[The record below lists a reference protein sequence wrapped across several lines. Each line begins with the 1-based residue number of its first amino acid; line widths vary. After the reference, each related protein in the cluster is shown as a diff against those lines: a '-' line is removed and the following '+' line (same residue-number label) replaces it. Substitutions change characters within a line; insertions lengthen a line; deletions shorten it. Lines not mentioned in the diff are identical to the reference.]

1 MRAAIGST
9 GLALVVALAVGAA
22 VPTVPAGGAA
32 TTSRR
37 EVTAVIAVG
46 SHGAIAALADGLAQV
61 ELPWVLPGDTG
72 ATASQDGR
80 RIAFASTR
88 DGSSEIYV
96 ADVATGRVSR
106 LTDNAQAEDVEPSWS
121 PDGRRIVWAS
131 GSPGA
136 HDLFVMDRDGA
147 HKHRLAGGPGN
158 DIDPAW
164 SPDGSR
170 IAFASN
176 RSGRYQLWLVGSS
189 GGTPELLTTPGRA
202 RAPDWS
208 PTDNRLAYTGIV
220 RSASDVWMV
229 SLDGFTHRRLT
240 TAPSFDGRPNWSQ
253 DGRRLTF
260 VSERGGAR
268 RIWLMRADGMHQR
281 QLPGLQQADDTPSW
295 STLDAAIAPSA
306 SELLPDLDQRA
317 PSGLVVMAR
326 ERGTA
331 FGFTSAV
338 DNIGAG
344 AIHIRGTRVGAS
356 RTMRADQLVHR
367 RGGGVRVVREVG
379 RLAYEPHPPH
389 HHWHLQPYERYEL
402 RRAGDDAFVARDT
415 KSGFCLLDRW
425 GHARPHP
432 GIVPGPQ
439 RFTGD
444 CAAGDPQA
452 RRVEEG
458 SSIGYTDRYPAFF
471 HGQEIDITGLAAGLY
486 VLVHRVNPEGRIREL
501 RYSNNA
507 ASVLIRLRRESGT
520 AVPGVEILRRCESSE
535 RCPRRTRLSLR

>member
-1 MRAAIGST
+1 M
-9 GLALVVALAVGAA
+9 
-22 VPTVPAGGAA
+22 
-32 TTSRR
+32 
-37 EVTAVIAVG
+37 IAVG

-253 DGRRLTF
+253 DGRRLAF

-326 ERGTA
+326 ERGTVSSA
-331 FGFTSAV
+331 SPRPSTTSVPARSTSEARV
-338 DNIGAG
+338 SGPLARCGRISSSTGAAAG
-344 AIHIRGTRVGAS
+344 CAS
-356 RTMRADQLVHR
+356 CARSD
-367 RGGGVRVVREVG
+367 G
-379 RLAYEPHPPH
+379 LAYEPHPPH

-439 RFTGD
+439 RFIGGLRRRRPAGTPGRGGVLDRIHRSLPRVLPRAGD
-444 CAAGDPQA
+444 RHHGPRRRPLRAGAPGEPGADGFASCATPTMQRPCSSVCAGRAGQPSPASRSCAAA
-452 RRVEEG
+452 RARSG
-458 SSIGYTDRYPAFF
+458 A
-471 HGQEIDITGLAAGLY
+471 LA
-486 VLVHRVNPEGRIREL
+486 
-501 RYSNNA
+501 
-507 ASVLIRLRRESGT
+507 
-520 AVPGVEILRRCESSE
+520 
-535 RCPRRTRLSLR
+535 